1 MLGSQLSTSLL
12 MVTPFGYWNWMVN
25 LSYQR
30 KSPTFLSMQAS
41 ASTLLSAVFV
51 VRELFVILGEAHAQ
65 YHIIAKTSF
74 CIPHLILSHSLPLCI
89 SSGPNSVWI
98 RSEMNQDVFGYGS
111 DTSGALAILTYTD
124 MYAKYVST
132 SDPITGSSGSHSV
145 NDP

>member
-1 MLGSQLSTSLL
+1 
-12 MVTPFGYWNWMVN
+12 MVN
-25 LSYQR
+25 LSCQ
-30 KSPTFLSMQAS
+30 KKLPTFLSIQAS
-41 ASTLLSAVFV
+41 ASTLLSAAFAE
-51 VRELFVILGEAHAQ
+51 RKLFVISGEIHVQ
-65 YHIIAKTSF
+65 YHIIGKTSF
-74 CIPHLILSHSLPLCI
+74 CIPHLILSHSLPLCVY
-89 SSGPNSVWI
+89 SGPNSVWI